1 MSRRRANQGFFE
13 RLRGPSTVS
22 YRGELGR
29 RRRAAAKQR
38 EGESKK
44 RKLAAARERAIER
57 EQVREAARREREKVK
72 EANRVKREML
82 ALEAQE
88 RRAELAA
95 ERRRMSEAEREQER
109 LFKQVQREERAER
122 KRRKRERETEGLGP
136 GYEFDMNPRGKKL
149 TAKQRGVIHALVFG
163 RRLKPT
169 PEQRKA
175 VDKAIDSAYRHNP
188 EGVKGEFARC
198 VRAVEERGGAYD
210 PRAVC
215 AEMERRKYGQKE
227 LTRRSVA
234 GKKKKAKANRG
245 GFERQYTRAKK
256 AGFSPQL
263 EYKAEQSLR
272 RRQKRA
278 KAGLPVYA
286 RGGVPKQKRNPEEG
300 AAAMYEKFH
309 GRPAT
314 KVEVFTE
321 DHHEHGWLAKMGRLL
336 YLLVK
341 VSPREAKLL
350 DFGSHGVRCACTE
363 DGGQIYFV
371 GGDMETDLSAFPGLK
386 PTLPKDHVELGPC
399 VEIGYHTQ
407 KGFHKF
413 EPTDYYHKFGKPK
426 GTPPMLNY
434 DVLNNRPYLVG
445 GTYQVKPEGIVN

>member
-1 MSRRRANQGFFE
+1 MPRRTNQGFFE
-13 RLRGPSTVS
+13 RLRGPSVIRYGS
-22 YRGELGR
+22 ELKR
-29 RRRAAAKQR
+29 RRRAAGKQR
-38 EGESKK
+38 EAQAKE
-44 RKLAAARERAIER
+44 RKLEAARQRAIER
-57 EQVREAARREREKVK
+57 ESTREAARRARDQVK

-82 ALEAQE
+82 AQEAAE

-95 ERRRMSEAEREQER
+95 RRREMSDAEREQER
-109 LFKQVQREERAER
+109 TFRQVQREERQER
-122 KRRKRERETEGLGP
+122 KRRKKEREREGLGP
-136 GYEFDMNPRGKKL
+136 GYEFDMNPRAKKP

-169 PEQRKA
+169 PEQRRA

-188 EGVKGEFARC
+188 AGVKGEFARC

-234 GKKKKAKANRG
+234 GRRAAARRNPKPKTVKILGRTVRVGTKQHAKLV
-245 GFERQYTRAKK
+245 Q
-256 AGFSPQL
+256 
-263 EYKAEQSLR
+263 
-272 RRQKRA
+272 QKRQFDDLQRSETG
-278 KAGLPVYA
+278 AG
-286 RGGVPKQKRNPEEG
+286 RRNPEQA

-314 KVEVFTE
+314 KVETFTE
-321 DHHEHGWLAKMGRLL
+321 AVKEHGWLAKMGRLL

-341 VSPREAKLL
+341 VSSREAKLL
-350 DFGSHGVRCACTE
+350 DFSKKGVRCACTE
-363 DGGQIYFV
+363 NGGQIYFV
-371 GGDMETDLSAFPGLK
+371 GGDMEVDLGGFPGVK
-386 PTLPKDHVELGPC
+386 GTLPKDHVELGPC
-399 VEIGYHTQ
+399 IEIGYHTQ
-407 KGFHKF
+407 KGFHNF
-413 EPTDYYHKFGKPK
+413 EPTDYYHKFGKPT
-426 GTPPMLNY
+426 GEPPIVNY